1 MKMGPVVL
9 ELRARGMAHR
19 LVHTGQHYD
28 TNMSR
33 VFFDELGLPPPDIH
47 LGVGSGTHAAQTA
60 AIMTGLE
67 RLWLTERPRLVIVAG
82 DVNSTLAAALVAAK
96 LQIPVAHVEAGLRSF
111 DRTMPEEINR
121 IVTDSVSDLLFT
133 TEESANRHLAHEGV
147 PAERVH
153 FVGNCMIDSLR
164 RHLDNAIA
172 NETWRAFGVAP
183 GAYGL
188 VTLHRPANVD
198 DTASIERTIA
208 MLEQLAIRLP
218 LVFPMHPRTRARIG
232 SRTVPGVQFCAPL
245 AYLAFLGLM
254 AKAHVVLTDSGGVQE
269 ETTALGVACV
279 TMRDNTERPITLELG
294 TNILAGTNPER
305 VRDAVLGVLD
315 SPPPSRRLPPLW
327 DGAAAVR
334 IVDVLQARMPW
345 A

>member
-9 ELRARGMAHR
+9 ELRARGIPHR

-33 VFFDELGLPPPDIH
+33 VFFDELGLPPPDVH

-67 RLWLTERPRLVIVAG
+67 RLWLSAPPRLVIVAG

-96 LQIPVAHVEAGLRSF
+96 LQIPVAHVESGLRSF

-121 IVTDSVSDLLFT
+121 IVTDRVSDLLFT

-153 FVGNCMIDSLR
+153 FVGNCMIDSLH
-164 RHLDNAIA
+164 RHLDSALI
-172 NETWRAFGVAP
+172 NEPWRAFDVAP

-198 DTASIERTIA
+198 DTATIERTIA
-208 MLEQLAIRLP
+208 MLEQVAIRLP

-232 SRTVPGVQFCAPL
+232 SRTVPGVRLCAPL
-245 AYLAFLGLM
+245 PYLTFVGLM
-254 AKAHVVLTDSGGVQE
+254 AKARVVLTDSGGLQE
-269 ETTALGVACV
+269 ETTALGVPCV

-294 TNILAGTNPER
+294 TNILAGTNPDR
-305 VRDAVLGVLD
+305 VRDAVLSVLD
-315 SPPPSRRLPPLW
+315 APLPSRRLPPLW
-327 DGAAAVR
+327 DGAAAIR

-345 A
+345 D